1 MIFFFSPDPC
11 TSIWRDGPLGNFPK
25 VFSFKRFE
33 ASRDISSQS
42 VSSYTF
48 CMDAYTSIFLPSS
61 CFPVSLLKC
70 KFCAC
75 VEEFDTA
82 PQSHLSD
89 IYYSG
94 ALFFFFFFGRAGV
107 RSLSKSCSWPHAKL
121 RLLSPK
127 PCRTKA
133 SAYLKRWFQGEG
145 GAFWILPL
153 SWRCNQDCKSSSLNV
168 KRCRVVSHT
177 ALLWFSPSQCL
188 IKVKKKQN

>member
-1 MIFFFSPDPC
+1 MVPWVIFQRS
-11 TSIWRDGPLGNFPK
+11 L
-25 VFSFKRFE
+25 V
-33 ASRDISSQS
+33 SRGLRLQEIYR
-42 VSSYTF
+42 VRALALIHFVWMHT
-48 CMDAYTSIFLPSS
+48 LPS
-61 CFPVSLLKC
+61 FYPPPVSLCHSSNVNFVLVLRNLIQHHR
-70 KFCAC
+70 A
-75 VEEFDTA
+75 
-82 PQSHLSD
+82 
-89 IYYSG
+89 IYQTFIIQ
-94 ALFFFFFFGRAGV
+94 AHFFWGGRAGV

-177 ALLWFSPSQCL
+177 ALLWFPRHSVWS
-188 IKVKKKQN
+188 K